1 MMYILDVRLRGV
13 RFYIDFDTMENA
25 YRTAKFVAA
34 ILGAR
39 TKQPTRK
46 VWRIWNYVDCY
57 YEYDV
62 LRDSKKNVDM
72 RMKIRSQMI
81 SYDYWGKRRSYV
93 EKHA

>member
-13 RFYIDFDTMENA
+13 RFYIDFGTVENA

-34 ILGAR
+34 ILGVR
-39 TKQPTRK
+39 TKQPTK
-46 VWRIWNYVDCY
+46 KAWRMWNSVECY

-62 LRDSKKNVDM
+62 LHDSKKNVDM
-72 RMKIRSQMI
+72 RMKIRSQML
-81 SYDYWGKRRSYV
+81 SYDFWGKRRSYV

>member
-1 MMYILDVRLRGV
+1 MMYRLVVKLRGIT
-13 RFYIDFDTMENA
+13 YYLDCDTIQEA

-34 ILGAR
+34 ILGTR

-62 LRDSKKNVDM
+62 LRDSRKNVDM
-72 RMKIRSQMI
+72 RMKIRSQML
-81 SYDYWGKRRSYV
+81 SYDFWGKRRSYV

>member
-1 MMYILDVRLRGV
+1 MIYRFDVRLRGI
-13 RFYIDFDTMENA
+13 RFYIDFGTVEDA

-39 TKQPTRK
+39 TKKPTKK
-46 VWRIWNYVDCY
+46 VWRMWNHVQCY

-62 LRDSKKNVDM
+62 LRNGGKNVDM
-72 RMKIRSQMI
+72 EMKIRSQML
-81 SYDYWGKRRSYV
+81 SYSFWEKPRNYV

>member
-13 RFYIDFDTMENA
+13 RFYVDFDTIENA

-39 TKQPTRK
+39 TKQPTKK
-46 VWRIWNYVDCY
+46 VWRIWNYEDCY

-62 LRDSKKNVDM
+62 LHDSGKNVDM
-72 RMKIRSQMI
+72 SMKIRSQMLPY
-81 SYDYWGKRRSYV
+81 SFWGKRRSYI
-93 EKHA
+93 EKRA